1 MADQNKVLACV
12 DHSPYAEHVAD
23 HAAWAARRLGA
34 PLEFLH
40 VLDRHP
46 QVSGRDHSGAIGF
59 DAQQHLLEELSSEDE
74 ARSRAA
80 RERGRLLL
88 DRLRERAL
96 VAGVSSV
103 DVRQRHG
110 QLGDTLAELQ
120 HEVSLFV
127 LGRRGES
134 AAMTQRDLGRH
145 VEQTVRSLSRPVLTV
160 TDGFREPR
168 RVMIAY
174 DGSALTRRGV
184 RLLAASPTLKGLP
197 IHVVMSGPERRDAQR
212 KLDWARARLEQAGHS
227 VQPSLIPGDPER
239 VIAEFVQSHS
249 IDLLVMGA
257 YSHSPLRSL
266 IFGSKT
272 TDLLRALRVPTL
284 LLR

>member
-1 MADQNKVLACV
+1 MGAPHKILACV

-23 HAAWAARRLGA
+23 HAAWAARRLQA

-40 VLDRHP
+40 VLERP
-46 QVSGRDHSGAIGF
+46 TQTGTDHSGTIGI
-59 DAQQHLLEELSSEDE
+59 DAQQQLLEELSSEDE

-88 DRLRERAL
+88 DRLRQRAL
-96 VAGVSSV
+96 VAGVGSV

-110 QLGDTLAELQ
+110 QLGETLAELQ
-120 HEVSLFV
+120 AETSLFV

-134 AAMTQRDLGRH
+134 ASVTQRALGRH
-145 VEQTVRSLSRPVLTV
+145 VEHTLRALRRPVLTV
-160 TDGFREPR
+160 TEGFREPR

-174 DGSALTRRGV
+174 DGSAPTRRGV

-197 IHVVMSGPERRDAQR
+197 IHVVMSGPIRRDNQR
-212 KLDWARARLEQAGHS
+212 QLDWARNQLEQAGHT

-239 VIAEFVQSHS
+239 VIAEAVVAQS

>member
-1 MADQNKVLACV
+1 MGNPHKVLACV

-23 HAAWAARRLGA
+23 HAAWAARRLQA

-40 VLDRHP
+40 VLERPTHA
-46 QVSGRDHSGAIGF
+46 GADHSGAIGI

-96 VAGVSSV
+96 VAGAATV

-110 QLGDTLAELQ
+110 HLGETLVELQ
-120 HEVSLFV
+120 PEVSLYV

-134 AAMTQRDLGRH
+134 AAMTQRALGRH
-145 VEQTVRSLSRPVLTV
+145 VEHTLRALRRPVLTV
-160 TDGFREPR
+160 TEGFREPR
-168 RVMIAY
+168 RVMIAF
-174 DGSALTRRGV
+174 DGSAPTRRGV

-197 IHVVMSGPERRDAQR
+197 IHVVMSGPGRRDSARQ
-212 KLDWARARLEQAGHS
+212 LDWARAELEQAGHS
-227 VQPSLIPGDPER
+227 VEPSLIPGDPER
-239 VIAEFVQSHS
+239 VIAEAVIAQS

-266 IFGSKT
+266 FFGSKT